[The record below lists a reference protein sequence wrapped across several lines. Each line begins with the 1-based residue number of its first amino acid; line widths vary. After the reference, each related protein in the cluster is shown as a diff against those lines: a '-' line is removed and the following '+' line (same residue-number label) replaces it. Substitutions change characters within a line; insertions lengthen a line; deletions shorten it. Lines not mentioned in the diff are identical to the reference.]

1 MADGTVNNANN
12 QFLTLREFT
21 IVFNLRV
28 HNSPRTF
35 TLASVVSFIQLYSS
49 LDNEP
54 TCLIRLIEFA
64 CINQL
69 GCGFTA
75 GKRTLLENHIST
87 ITV

>member
-1 MADGTVNNANN
+1 MADGTVNNIKN
-12 QFLTLREFT
+12 QFLTLEFT
-21 IVFNLRV
+21 IVFNLRICV
-28 HNSPRTF
+28 HNNPLRIR
-35 TLASVVSFIQLYSS
+35 LPYDVVSFIQLYSS

-54 TCLIRLIEFA
+54 TCLIEFA

-75 GKRTLLENHIST
+75 GKGTLLGNHSST